1 MKEFDK
7 SADFDKSNK
16 GNNND
21 PLSDI
26 LNQAKSKK
34 EQLMKQLDQKLE
46 EFVDEIIRKIDLKS
60 LIETAVGSGQ
70 SECTFEID
78 TFHKEQKDK
87 AAVTVESKNNTMKF
101 SKSYEEAYF
110 AFRKRFG
117 GELRLV
123 AYHEHEMYTL
133 DKYQFRFKLEWD

>member
-16 GNNND
+16 GNNKD

-34 EQLMKQLDQKLE
+34 EQLIKQLDQKLE
-46 EFVDEIIRKIDLKS
+46 EYVDEIIRNIDLKS
-60 LIETAVGSGQ
+60 LIETAVGGGQ
-70 SECTFEID
+70 SECKFVIGIFQND
-78 TFHKEQKDK
+78 PSK
-87 AAVTVESKNNTMKF
+87 AAVTVESKNNTMTF

-133 DKYQFRFKLEWD
+133 DKYQFRFKLEWE

>member
-1 MKEFDK
+1 
-7 SADFDKSNK
+7 
-16 GNNND
+16 
-21 PLSDI
+21 
-26 LNQAKSKK
+26 
-34 EQLMKQLDQKLE
+34 MKQLDQKLE

-60 LIETAVGSGQ
+60 LIETAVGRGQ

-78 TFHKEQKDK
+78 TFQNVDSYD
-87 AAVTVESKNNTMKF
+87 AVTVESKNNTMTF

-123 AYHEHEMYTL
+123 AIYPLEQYTL
-133 DKYQFRFKLEWD
+133 DKYQYQFRLEWD

>member
-34 EQLMKQLDQKLE
+34 GQLMKQLDQKLE

-60 LIETAVGSGQ
+60 LIETAVGRGQ
-70 SECTFEID
+70 TECYFNVDAFQNSEYSEAVIVKSQNQTMIFNK
-78 TFHKEQKDK
+78 TYKD
-87 AAVTVESKNNTMKF
+87 
-101 SKSYEEAYF
+101 AYL
-110 AFRKRFG
+110 AFCKRFEG
-117 GELRLV
+117 DLRLEKRGMHV
-123 AYHEHEMYTL
+123 PDL
-133 DKYQFRFKLEWD
+133 DQYQSGFKLRWD

>member
-1 MKEFDK
+1 
-7 SADFDKSNK
+7 
-16 GNNND
+16 
-21 PLSDI
+21 
-26 LNQAKSKK
+26 
-34 EQLMKQLDQKLE
+34 MKQLDQKLE

-60 LIETAVGSGQ
+60 LIETAVGRGR

-78 TFHKEQKDK
+78 TFQNLHWED
-87 AAVTVESKNNTMKF
+87 AVTVESKNNTMTF

-123 AYHEHEMYTL
+123 AHHEHEMYTL